1 MKITF
6 LGAARTVTG
15 SCYVIES
22 EQHRFAIDCG
32 MHQGNRVVELRNWDE
47 HDVYRPEQLDFVL
60 LTHAHIDHSG
70 LLPRMVSKGFSG
82 PVYVTAPTRDLLGI
96 MLEDSARIQETEAQW
111 RSKKKMRSGDLP
123 VEALYTV
130 DDAQDTLK
138 QLVIQEYNQFF
149 EPAPGI
155 RVRYNDAGHILGAA
169 FIELWITEGG
179 EEHKLVF
186 SGDLGRSNQLLMHD
200 PQTVETA
207 DFLFLESTYGSRN
220 HKNEDQSR
228 EELAEAIAYSYSRGE
243 KVIIPAFAVERTQE
257 ILYSLF
263 LLRKEGKLPEDMPVL
278 VDSPLAIRATE
289 VFRRH
294 WDYYDQDTKELVK
307 NGENPLE
314 LPNLRYTLTA
324 EESRAINSQGS
335 AIVISA
341 SGMANAGRIKHHLR
355 HNIWKPGA
363 SIVFVG
369 FQAEGTPGRR
379 IVEGAKT
386 VRLLGEELAVQAKI
400 FTIGG
405 FSGHAGQQQLLD
417 WLGHFRNPNMQVYL
431 VHGEHAGQKI
441 FADLIRGH
449 FGYEVHIP
457 DYLDECLL
465 DKSGRFELT
474 TRPALAEPRIDW
486 EYLLEETTA
495 KLDQVRERVA
505 YLQRMGQTNQLEIRG
520 NLIDINSQFT
530 TILSELM
537 FAQKNAS
544 KR

>member
-47 HDVYRPEQLDFVL
+47 NGVYRPEQLDFIL

-70 LLPRMVSKGFSG
+70 LLPRMVSKGFTG
-82 PVYVTAPTRDLLGI
+82 PIYVTAPTRDLLGI

-111 RSKKKMRSGDLP
+111 RSKKKMRSGNLP

-130 DDAQDTLK
+130 ESAQNALK

-149 EPAPGI
+149 EPAPGV

-169 FIELWITEGG
+169 FIEVWVTEGG

-186 SGDLGRSNQLLMHD
+186 SGDLGRTNQLLMHD

-307 NGENPLE
+307 KGENPLE

-363 SIVFVG
+363 SVVFVG

-386 VRLLGEELAVQAKI
+386 VRLLGEELAVQARI

-431 VHGEHAGQKI
+431 IHGEHSGQKI
-441 FADLIRGH
+441 FAELIRER

-486 EYLLEETTA
+486 DYLLDETTA

-537 FAQKNAS
+537 FAQKNS
-544 KR
+544 TKR